1 MKRRFIPPRHI
12 ELSPWKTPLG
22 IGRNNEKEAE
32 LEAYYDEDDIAQI
45 KKKKSG
51 RCEE

>member
-1 MKRRFIPPRHI
+1 MKDKTIPKHI

-22 IGRNNEKEAE
+22 LRANREKDPE

-45 KKKKSG
+45 KKQKLK
-51 RCEE
+51 RR